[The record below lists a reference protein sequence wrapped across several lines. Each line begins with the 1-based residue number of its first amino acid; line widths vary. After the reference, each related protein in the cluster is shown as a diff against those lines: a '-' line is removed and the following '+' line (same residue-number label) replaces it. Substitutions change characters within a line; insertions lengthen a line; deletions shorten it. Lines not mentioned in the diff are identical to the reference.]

1 MYMSSEKDEN
11 NTSKLVCAEA
21 VHEFRTKHQAKFTQV
36 LNLST
41 ISEEKSS
48 KKDVLC
54 WCSGCFLVGGG
65 SSAPHLLSSSTPFG
79 CCSLPSAA
87 NPGQSKSTAAV
98 LTVHHF
104 FFGGG
109 EADGWEGR
117 CGIHGQALI
126 CACGGAVLVVR
137 CVN

>member
-54 WCSGCFLVGGG
+54 WCSGCFLVDGRPF
-65 SSAPHLLSSSTPFG
+65 APQLLSSATPFAATRCRLLRTRNG
-79 CCSLPSAA
+79 AGQRVLRSLFA
-87 NPGQSKSTAAV
+87 TAMEGV
-98 LTVHHF
+98 TT
-104 FFGGG
+104 G
-109 EADGWEGR
+109 EAEEAGK
-117 CGIHGQALI
+117 
-126 CACGGAVLVVR
+126 
-137 CVN
+137 

>member
-54 WCSGCFLVGGG
+54 WCSGCFLVDRR
-65 SSAPHLLSSSTPFG
+65 SSAPQLLSSATPFAAVCCEPATEQVNG
-79 CCSLPSAA
+79 CCALCLPRRWR
-87 NPGQSKSTAAV
+87 
-98 LTVHHF
+98 
-104 FFGGG
+104 
-109 EADGWEGR
+109 E
-117 CGIHGQALI
+117 
-126 CACGGAVLVVR
+126 
-137 CVN
+137 